1 MLYPSIKFGLKS
13 ELLKI
18 SYLSHSHS
26 LSTLCKEVN
35 VGDEKIF
42 ACIIALSRSL
52 RTPIMHLIM
61 GNIKTS
67 MFKNKL
73 PEQNIV
79 YNLPVNEK
87 NNSDLLLL
95 GSSK

>member
-1 MLYPSIKFGLKS
+1 
-13 ELLKI
+13 
-18 SYLSHSHS
+18 
-26 LSTLCKEVN
+26 
-35 VGDEKIF
+35 
-42 ACIIALSRSL
+42 
-52 RTPIMHLIM
+52 MHLIM